1 MIFCQYLIDFI
12 SVREKVLDTIYGSSV
27 IKLWKTPLIFPTS
40 VRMGHGMGML
50 RSAYSVELG
59 TSLAD
64 RHFGEGH
71 AIILV
76 IWLRSL

>member
-40 VRMGHGMGML
+40 VCMGHSMGML
-50 RSAYSVELG
+50 RSTYY
-59 TSLAD
+59 AD
-64 RHFGEGH
+64 RLFGEGH
-71 AIILV
+71 ASILV